1 MENPLIQFSVQI
13 EGYLTT
19 GRYNRIQECVRQ
31 LPHPLFSYLMTGLL
45 ESIREDIE
53 NCVEESYSQ
62 LSVQEFGKLV
72 GWTGSED
79 EMLQS
84 IRERHGA
91 WVVRD
96 GVIVFP
102 RREVSEE
109 KEKMAT
115 LGDLIRQMNDI
126 EMIWR
131 VCFQRIGSW
140 EWE

>member
-53 NCVEESYSQ
+53 NCVESYSQ
-62 LSVQEFGKLV
+62 LSVHEFGKLV

-79 EMLQS
+79 SMLQS
-84 IRERHGA
+84 IRERHSA

>member
-1 MENPLIQFSVQI
+1 M
-13 EGYLTT
+13 
-19 GRYNRIQECVRQ
+19 
-31 LPHPLFSYLMTGLL
+31 
-45 ESIREDIE
+45 
-53 NCVEESYSQ
+53 
-62 LSVQEFGKLV
+62 
-72 GWTGSED
+72 
-79 EMLQS
+79 
-84 IRERHGA
+84 
-91 WVVRD
+91 
-96 GVIVFP
+96 IVFP

>member
-62 LSVQEFGKLV
+62 LNVQEFGKLV

-79 EMLQS
+79 DMLQS
-84 IRERHGA
+84 IRERHSA

-102 RREVSEE
+102 RREASEE

>member
-72 GWTGSED
+72 GWTGSEND
-79 EMLQS
+79 MLQS
-84 IRERHGA
+84 IRERHGT
-91 WVVRD
+91 WMVRD

-126 EMIWR
+126 EMI
-131 VCFQRIGSW
+131 
-140 EWE
+140 